1 MSYYKR
7 KKFIKNS
14 YKNCDLKTSPR
25 LFCVCKEFGKHL
37 LENGFFE
44 ASCLYQICNS
54 KTIKTCP
61 NQLADLLRFL
71 FT

>member
-25 LFCVCKEFGKHL
+25 LFCVCKELGTASIGKW
-37 LENGFFE
+37 NF
-44 ASCLYQICNS
+44 
-54 KTIKTCP
+54 
-61 NQLADLLRFL
+61 
-71 FT
+71 